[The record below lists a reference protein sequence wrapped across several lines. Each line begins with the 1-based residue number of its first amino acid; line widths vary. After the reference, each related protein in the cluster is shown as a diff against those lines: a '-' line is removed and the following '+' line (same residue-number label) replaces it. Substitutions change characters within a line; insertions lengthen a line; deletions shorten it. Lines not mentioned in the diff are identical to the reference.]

1 MSEKKKT
8 DSSGAY
14 TVLNDEGRLTVQ
26 QGINDM
32 LNDGG
37 TLSRHAR
44 DNGMFLTKK
53 NESLPVFGPLGEAEY
68 VISRKQGAG
77 GKESHAGSRIVL
89 TRDNYGHRGTGL
101 GGKGFTM
108 CEAIDIVAGSL
119 SCEKRNLNSNTKSRA
134 NFITDGARIY
144 LTERGDIQHYFAIG
158 KRSEATSISSNLKS
172 GIGMKADHT
181 LIMGRENVKILV
193 GLSLAEPKGADRT
206 VSQNENPLTKIEI
219 ARVNDQN
226 VQPAVLGT
234 ALTGYLREIAQ
245 EMQQLRNDIQTTR
258 KELNRY
264 KYAMATHQ
272 HQGFGLGAVTV
283 VPSVEAAS
291 EVGKEIGKFLKFNE
305 KQARDTLNSEK
316 KSMKSLGTSDGS
328 LKGTVE
334 DRILSSTVYIGK

>member
-1 MSEKKKT
+1 MSEKKKL

-14 TVLNDEGRLTVQ
+14 TVLNDEGRLNVQ
-26 QGINDM
+26 QGIDNM

-37 TLSRHAR
+37 NFSSFVR
-44 DNGMFLTKK
+44 DQGAYLTKK
-53 NESLPVFGPLGEAEY
+53 NESLPIFGPVGEAEY

-77 GKESHAGSRIVL
+77 GRESHAGSRIVL

-119 SCEKRNLNSNTKSRA
+119 SCEKRNLNSDTKSRA

-193 GLSLAEPKGADRT
+193 GLSLAEPKGSDRT
-206 VSQNENPLTKIEI
+206 VSQNENPLTRIEI
-219 ARVNDQN
+219 ARVNDQK
-226 VQPAVLGT
+226 VEPAVLGT
-234 ALTGYLREIAQ
+234 ALTGYLREIQ
-245 EMQQLRNDIQTTR
+245 EEIQQLRNDIQTINS
-258 KELNRY
+258 ELNKY

-272 HQGFGLGAVTV
+272 HEGFGLGAVTV
-283 VPSVEAAS
+283 VPSVQAIS
-291 EVGKEIGKFLKFNE
+291 EVGKSIGKFLKFNE
-305 KQARDTLNSEK
+305 KQARATLNSEK
-316 KSMKSLGTSDGS
+316 TQMKRTGTSDGTFS
-328 LKGTVE
+328 GTIE